1 MPRPRPPEVP
11 RDAKMVTISVRFPEA
26 LLGQLRT
33 RAKLEER
40 AFNTVVI
47 RATRAYVAVAPDK
60 NQPK

>member
-1 MPRPRPPEVP
+1 
-11 RDAKMVTISVRFPEA
+11 MVTISVRFPEA